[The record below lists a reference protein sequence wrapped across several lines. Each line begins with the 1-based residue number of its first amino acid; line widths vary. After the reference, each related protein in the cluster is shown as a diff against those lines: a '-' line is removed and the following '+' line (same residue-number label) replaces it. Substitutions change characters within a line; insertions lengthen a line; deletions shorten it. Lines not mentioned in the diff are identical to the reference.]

1 MFTPIPRADRISF
14 PIPIMY
20 RRMGEPDWFPSKVVN
35 LSDSGVLFGP
45 TQIEPGTPVEIILS
59 PPIQL
64 GWIALGKQV
73 CAAKVVRS
81 MENGAVAARFDGSRF
96 LLDG

>member
-1 MFTPIPRADRISF
+1 MVMLIPRADRISF

-45 TQIEPGTPVEIILS
+45 THIEPGTPVEIILS

-64 GWIALGKQV
+64 GWIAPGKQV
-73 CAAKVVRS
+73 CVAKVVRS

>member
-1 MFTPIPRADRISF
+1 MVMLIPRADRISF

-64 GWIALGKQV
+64 GWIAPGKQV
-73 CAAKVVRS
+73 CAARVVRS